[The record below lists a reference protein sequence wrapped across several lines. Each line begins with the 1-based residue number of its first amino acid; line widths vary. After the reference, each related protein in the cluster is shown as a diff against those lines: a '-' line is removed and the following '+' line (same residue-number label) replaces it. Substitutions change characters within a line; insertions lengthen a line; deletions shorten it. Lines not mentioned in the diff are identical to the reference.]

1 MSLDFLR
8 KNKTLSFTSDL
19 PNIADEPEPDIGGVS
34 DEALMSMIARLPDGY
49 RVVLNMFVFEQM
61 SHKEIAQ
68 RLGIKENSSASQYFH
83 AKKLLGKMIN
93 DYIKKQQ

>member
-1 MSLDFLR
+1 
-8 KNKTLSFTSDL
+8 
-19 PNIADEPEPDIGGVS
+19 
-34 DEALMSMIARLPDGY
+34 
-49 RVVLNMFVFEQM
+49 M

>member
-1 MSLDFLR
+1 M
-8 KNKTLSFTSDL
+8 
-19 PNIADEPEPDIGGVS
+19 S